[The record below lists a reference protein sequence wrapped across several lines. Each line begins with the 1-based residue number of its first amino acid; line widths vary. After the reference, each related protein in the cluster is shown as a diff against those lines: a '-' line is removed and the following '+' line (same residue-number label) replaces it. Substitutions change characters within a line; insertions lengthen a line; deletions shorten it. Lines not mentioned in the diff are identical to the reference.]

1 MLQKVD
7 GMTYKPILIASLIL
21 IALNGC
27 AGFGQV
33 TSTITLTDGKT
44 YTVVSKSDA
53 LVEFE
58 QDGKKLK
65 VDNRGRPSL
74 IEKIISLL
82 FLTLPDVVI
91 GAK

>member
-1 MLQKVD
+1 MVLKAH
-7 GMTYKPILIASLIL
+7 GMIYKPILIASLIL
-21 IALNGC
+21 IALIGC
-27 AGFGQV
+27 ARFGQV
-33 TSTITLTDGKT
+33 TSTITLPDGQT

-65 VDNRGRPSL
+65 FDNRGRPSL

-82 FLTLPDVVI
+82 FLTLPDVQV